1 MPPQAEDTTV
11 TPRGLTV
18 LVVEDE
24 PALARLACRML
35 ASLGHVA
42 HAETNA
48 MVALE
53 KLEQV
58 RFDVLLTDVTMPDMD
73 GVTLARLALKKRP
86 ALRVLITS
94 GYASRLL
101 DKRDLPGP
109 LLTKPY
115 RKAELG
121 AALDSLMA

>member
-1 MPPQAEDTTV
+1 MPPQAEDTKA
-11 TPRGLTV
+11 TPRALNV

-35 ASLGHVA
+35 ASLGHVP

-48 MVALE
+48 RVALE

-58 RFDVLLTDVTMPDMD
+58 RFDVLFTDVTMPDMD
-73 GVTLARLALKKRP
+73 GVTLARLALKKQP
-86 ALRVLITS
+86 GLRVLITS
-94 GYASRLL
+94 GYASGLL

-121 AALDSLMA
+121 ASIDSLMA